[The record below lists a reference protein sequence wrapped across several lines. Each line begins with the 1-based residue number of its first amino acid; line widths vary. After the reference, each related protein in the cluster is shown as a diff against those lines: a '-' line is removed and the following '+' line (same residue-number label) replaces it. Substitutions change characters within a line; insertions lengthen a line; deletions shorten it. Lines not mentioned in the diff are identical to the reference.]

1 MIIKLKTYS
10 DEWDCRLGLG
20 VVPKKEKDIEKE
32 KDTEK
37 EKEKER
43 ERKKWDKIDSQ
54 VTRFLLNGDLY
65 KPTTIRRVK

>member
-32 KDTEK
+32 K
-37 EKEKER
+37 EKER
-43 ERKKWDKIDSQ
+43 ERKKWDKIDPQ

>member
-20 VVPKKEKDIEKE
+20 VVPKKEKNIEE
-32 KDTEK
+32 

>member
-10 DEWDCRLGLG
+10 DEWDCRSGLN
-20 VVPKKEKDIEKE
+20 VDSKKE

-43 ERKKWDKIDSQ
+43 EKRKWDKIDSQ

>member
-20 VVPKKEKDIEKE
+20 VVPKKEK

>member
-1 MIIKLKTYS
+1 MIVLLKTYS
-10 DEWDCRLGLG
+10 DEWDCRSGLD
-20 VVPKKEKDIEKE
+20 VDPK
-32 KDTEK
+32 K

>member
-1 MIIKLKTYS
+1 MIVLLKTYS

-20 VVPKKEKDIEKE
+20 VVPKKEKD
-32 KDTEK
+32 TEE

>member
-10 DEWDCRLGLG
+10 DEWNCRLGLD
-20 VVPKKEKDIEKE
+20 VDPKKEKNI
-32 KDTEK
+32 EK

-43 ERKKWDKIDSQ
+43 EKKKWDKIDSQ

>member
-20 VVPKKEKDIEKE
+20 VVPKKE